1 MTNNNELEQKR
12 KFLQQQALAILKLA
26 QTPNTALACL
36 HQINTIGGTSE
47 KTFQAV
53 QNRIVTDQDVL
64 GAYHAI
70 AMAQHTSDLPFDVPI
85 LLDILYN
92 YADADLLF
100 RTLRL
105 FKNQPRIAEP
115 IPRICQAIQ
124 NTNEQN
130 VITKMHEFLQKK

>member
-1 MTNNNELEQKR
+1 MTDLAQKR
-12 KFLQQQALAILKLA
+12 EFLQQQAEKILALA

-36 HQINTIGGTSE
+36 HQINTVGGTSE
-47 KTFQAV
+47 KAFQAV
-53 QNRIVTDQDVL
+53 QNRIETDQDVF

-92 YADADLLF
+92 HADADLLF

-105 FKNQPRIAEP
+105 FKDQPKIAEP
-115 IPRICQAIQ
+115 IPTICQKIREREDQ
-124 NTNEQN
+124 TIIYQMDEYL
-130 VITKMHEFLQKK
+130 TQKS

>member
-1 MTNNNELEQKR
+1 MTDLTQKR
-12 KFLQQQALAILKLA
+12 EFLQQQAEKILEIA

-36 HQINTIGGTSE
+36 HQINTVGGTSE
-47 KTFQAV
+47 KAFQAV
-53 QNRIVTDQDVL
+53 QNRIETDQDVF

-92 YADADLLF
+92 HADADLLF

-105 FKNQPRIAEP
+105 FKDQPKIAEP
-115 IPRICQAIQ
+115 IPTICQKICECGDSLVIQ
-124 NTNEQN
+124 QMTEYLEQR
-130 VITKMHEFLQKK
+130 K